1 MSEERQRGERWRERR
16 RLLREFF
23 FFFFPRLKK
32 KRSDVWNRR
41 NLASSSFSTNTAT
54 RSWAWLSNAKAA
66 AVVSIKS
73 KFVCLSQLGGGATSF
88 RTPTPRNRRA
98 CLPPPRHVER
108 LSLVS
113 TFPFFF
119 VFLFS
124 CFFLLRVSLP
134 SPACFMGFG
143 GGGGGGSA
151 GSRFS

>member
-1 MSEERQRGERWRERR
+1 MSEERQRGECWRERR
-16 RLLREFF
+16 RLLRDFF
-23 FFFFPRLKK
+23 FFLPSTKK

-66 AVVSIKS
+66 AVVFIKS

-88 RTPTPRNRRA
+88 RTPTPRNRRV
-98 CLPPPRHVER
+98 CLPPPVTSSGFR
-108 LSLVS
+108 LFQHSR
-113 TFPFFF
+113 F
-119 VFLFS
+119 FLFS

-134 SPACFMGFG
+134 SPACFMGI